1 MDCAVHGRIADG
13 NRGLGAVR
21 GTVGFARTATDGD
34 RIHGRATDQVGGG
47 GAVRGLTFAVELS
60 VHVPCVRP
68 LPGRFP
74 GAGRPGKGG
83 CGDGQGGGPGER
95 DACREGGAGA
105 GRPRVRVP
113 CQVNV
118 LKF

>member
-1 MDCAVHGRIADG
+1 V
-13 NRGLGAVR
+13 L
-21 GTVGFARTATDGD
+21 
-34 RIHGRATDQVGGG
+34 
-47 GAVRGLTFAVELS
+47 GLTFAVELS

-95 DACREGGAGA
+95 DVCREGERARAARSFVSEVLGP
-105 GRPRVRVP
+105 GRPCRDVDVLLVSEIFGNPSGTAARVLPGRRSRSR
-113 CQVNV
+113 
-118 LKF
+118 